1 MLIRAYKI
9 HPDDVQ
15 IAESKKKNKKPIGR
29 CSQSFAKN
37 AAKKDKYRSN
47 REIQTMS
54 FARIVSPKNA
64 QNQPQPNRL
73 MRDLIIL

>member
-9 HPDDVQ
+9 RPDDAR

-37 AAKKDKYRSN
+37 AAKKDKYRLS
-47 REIQTMS
+47 REIPMMS
-54 FARIVSPKNA
+54 FAQIVLPKNA
-64 QNQPQPNRL
+64 QNHPRLNRL
-73 MRDLIIL
+73 IIDLIIL